1 MATSSLYFD
10 KRSPRKDGT
19 CPIKIRI
26 AHHGKFYI
34 STNIYILPEQWNEAK
49 STVIGHTAAAAFN
62 RSLLTRKLQLDK
74 LLAELS
80 ETPKIERMTIL
91 QVKDFI
97 TEKEST
103 PVKEII
109 NFKSFYLG
117 IISNVANEKYKS
129 SYETMFS
136 KLSKYCDTDTLL
148 LENITTSFLI
158 SFDVF
163 MQTTGMSTNA
173 RAVYMRTLRTIINR
187 ALDEELITNY
197 PFRRFKIK
205 TEATVKRSLDVEELR
220 ELINYPVEEHQEKYR
235 DMFLL
240 IFFLIGINTVD
251 LFSLDKI
258 TKGRVEYRRA
268 KTKRLYSIKV
278 EPEAMAILNRY
289 KGTDLL
295 LNVTDTYARYSDF
308 SKKLN
313 KNLQEIGEVKRVGLG
328 GKKERKP
335 LFSDLTTYWARHT
348 WATIAASLEVP
359 KETIATAL
367 GHGGNTVTDIY
378 IDLDRKKADEANRKV
393 IDFVVGCE

>member
-1 MATSSLYFD
+1 MATTSLYFD

-34 STNIYILPEQWNEAK
+34 PTNVYILPLQWNELK
-49 STVIGHTAAAAFN
+49 SIVIGHPSAAAFN
-62 RSLLTRKLQLDK
+62 RSMLTRKLQLDK
-74 LLAELS
+74 VLAELS
-80 ETPKIERMTIL
+80 ESPMIERMTIAEIKTYL
-91 QVKDFI
+91 TNQ
-97 TEKEST
+97 EAA
-103 PVKEII
+103 PVEVTVT
-109 NFKSFYLG
+109 FQSFYNKHLT
-117 IISNVANEKYKS
+117 NVINEKYKS
-129 SYETMFS
+129 VYETMYS
-136 KLSKYCDTDTLL
+136 KLSKFRDIETLL
-148 LENITTSFLI
+148 LEDITLPFVTE
-158 SFDVF
+158 FDIF
-163 MQTTGMSTNA
+163 MQKSGMSTNA
-173 RAVYMRTLRTIINR
+173 RSVYMRTLRTIINR

-268 KTKRLYSIKV
+268 KTKHLYSIKI

-335 LFSDLTTYWARHT
+335 LFPDLTTYWARHT
-348 WATIAASLEVP
+348 
-359 KETIATAL
+359 
-367 GHGGNTVTDIY
+367 
-378 IDLDRKKADEANRKV
+378 
-393 IDFVVGCE
+393 